1 MIVQLGMNLVLGSL
15 RSPRTSAWGISAM
28 IVGLLTALL
37 STAAFAEPAA
47 QAVPSAT
54 PTASAAASCVTPPA
68 QGVVLIVE
76 NPNPGDVLTPGSN
89 VVIQG
94 IAYDPTAASGIGV
107 DRVSGYLGDRDTG
120 GIFWGNAALGLAN
133 PLANSGQFTTAG
145 FSLRSPTIPAGSGGR
160 TIFIYAHSSVTNRE
174 AIVSVPVF
182 LGAAPTPVKGQVP
195 TPVLTPP
202 PACTPTPT
210 AVPVPTSTP
219 TPFPTFAAIPALPAT
234 AAPVATAPAPAA
246 PAPAPAAPPPA
257 AAAPTPAAAQ
267 PAAVA
272 PATATTAPRGGGI
285 PAELGL
291 LLLGVGTVVV
301 GGGYALRRRER
312 RGSAPRQ

>member
-1 MIVQLGMNLVLGSL
+1 
-15 RSPRTSAWGISAM
+15 M

-54 PTASAAASCVTPPA
+54 PTASAAASCVTTPA

-120 GIFWGNAALGLAN
+120 GIFWGNAVLGLPN
-133 PLANSGQFTTAG
+133 PLANSGQFATAG

-174 AIVSVPVF
+174 AIASVPVF
-182 LGAAPTPVKGQVP
+182 LGAAPTPVKGQAP
-195 TPVLTPP
+195 TPVLTPL

-210 AVPVPTSTP
+210 AVPAPTSTP
-219 TPFPTFAAIPALPAT
+219 TPFPTFAPVPALPAT
-234 AAPVATAPAPAA
+234 AAPVAPAPAPAA
-246 PAPAPAAPPPA
+246 PAAATAAPPAAVAAPAPA
-257 AAAPTPAAAQ
+257 TPAAQ

-301 GGGYALRRRER
+301 GGGYALRHRER

>member
-1 MIVQLGMNLVLGSL
+1 
-15 RSPRTSAWGISAM
+15 M

-68 QGVVLIVE
+68 AQGVVLIVE
-76 NPNPGDVLTPGSN
+76 NPNPGDVLIPGSN

-120 GIFWGNAALGLAN
+120 GIFWGNAALGLPN
-133 PLANSGQFTTAG
+133 PLANSGQFATAG

-174 AIVSVPVF
+174 AIASVPVF

-195 TPVLTPP
+195 TPVLTPL

-210 AVPVPTSTP
+210 AVPTATSTP
-219 TPFPTFAAIPALPAT
+219 TPFPTFAPIPALPAT
-234 AAPVATAPAPAA
+234 AVPVAPAPAA
-246 PAPAPAAPPPA
+246 PATAPAVPPPAVAAPAPAAP
-257 AAAPTPAAAQ
+257 AAQ

-291 LLLGVGTVVV
+291 LLLGLGTVVV